1 MTEVEPVWIDERV
14 TPSSVRTGSALEIDL
29 GDVGIVVLDQS
40 GHVTLTNARA
50 RDLLCAAT
58 PTAIVDRVV
67 EVQRLLAAT
76 PNLDRAMEETSVEVP
91 GLGAISVR
99 SCAVG
104 GVGNDGGVLLLRD
117 ARSAAATNSLLLQ
130 AARHRTFAFLARDW
144 AHDLKGMLHVIRIN
158 GALLGRLLQRE
169 SATVDAAV
177 TKCLD
182 AIPREV
188 ERLDRS
194 IELMFSGKPG
204 EQAVP
209 VDLGAICE
217 RLKILVTGR
226 AIRQR
231 VEVVL
236 ERAGGSTEVVGFE
249 DQLQCALMNVI
260 VNALEAMPEQGR
272 LVISAEGGLAGVTVR
287 VSDSGDGMPPEM
299 NGCPW
304 RPHFVNDRRQTGIGL
319 HVTRA
324 IVESHGGRIECAS
337 NVPRGTCIEVTFP
350 TAASTGRLGH
360 GSRTH
365 R

>member
-1 MTEVEPVWIDERV
+1 MTVVEPVWIDEGV
-14 TPSSVRTGSALEIDL
+14 TQRSVRAGGNEMDL
-29 GDVGIVVLDQS
+29 SDIGVVVLDEK
-40 GHVTLTNARA
+40 GHVISTNTRA
-50 RDLLCAAT
+50 RELLSAAT
-58 PTAIVDRVV
+58 PSLLDERAT
-67 EVQRLLAAT
+67 EVQRLLAGTPDLDGAT
-76 PNLDRAMEETSVEVP
+76 DERSVVVP
-91 GLGAISVR
+91 GLGSIAVR

-104 GVGNDGGVLLLRD
+104 GVGNDGRVLLLRD
-117 ARSAAATNSLLLQ
+117 ARSLPGTESLLQQ
-130 AARHRTFAFLARDW
+130 AARHRSFAFLSRDW

-169 SATVDAAV
+169 SPTLDAAV
-177 TKCLD
+177 TKCLG

-194 IELMFSGKPG
+194 IELMFGTKPS
-204 EQAVP
+204 EQELP
-209 VDLGAICE
+209 VDLGVVCE
-217 RLKILVTGR
+217 RLKNLVAAR

-231 VEVVL
+231 VELVL
-236 ERAGGSTEVVGFE
+236 ELTGGPKKIVGFD
-249 DQLQCALMNVI
+249 DQVQCALMNLI

-272 LVISAEGGLAGVTVR
+272 LVISADGGSTGVTVR
-287 VSDSGDGMPPEM
+287 VSDTGSGMPPQL
-299 NGCPW
+299 NGRRW

-337 NVPRGTCIEVTFP
+337 NVPQGTCVEITFP
-350 TAASTGRLGH
+350 TAASRGRLGH

>member
-14 TPSSVRTGSALEIDL
+14 TPTSVTTGSAVQIDL
-29 GDVGIVVLDQS
+29 ADVGVVVLDQA
-40 GHVTLTNARA
+40 GHVVSTNSRA
-50 RDLLCAAT
+50 RDLLCAET
-58 PTAIVDRVV
+58 PTAIDDRVM
-67 EVQRLLAAT
+67 EVQRLLAGAPT
-76 PNLDRAMEETSVEVP
+76 LSLAMDEISVEVP
-91 GLGAISVR
+91 GLGSISVR

-104 GVGNDGGVLLLRD
+104 GVGGDGTVLLLRD
-117 ARSAAATNSLLLQ
+117 GRSAAATTNLLQQ
-130 AARHRTFAFLARDW
+130 AARHRTFTFLARDW

-169 SATVDAAV
+169 SPMVDAAV

-204 EQAVP
+204 EQALP
-209 VDLGAICE
+209 VDLGALCE
-217 RLKILVTGR
+217 RLKTLVTAR

-236 ERAGGSTEVVGFE
+236 ERTGGSTEVVGFE
-249 DQLQCALMNVI
+249 DQLQNALMNVI

-272 LVISAEGGLAGVTVR
+272 LVISSEGGLTGVTVR
-287 VSDSGDGMPPEM
+287 ICDSGDGMPPQLS
-299 NGCPW
+299 GTTW
-304 RPHFVNDRRQTGIGL
+304 RPHLMNDRRQTGIGL

-337 NVPRGTCIEVTFP
+337 NVPRGTCIEITFP